1 MFFAYP
7 KQMSGEIWIHN
18 IGAAKDAGT
27 MVDGHTG
34 ATALGHLAGTVGK
47 AIDSV
52 EVTGI
57 MSMFGEGGMFSL
69 QNCIIG
75 NIPGSIGETSVTSNL
90 NWCSCINCNWY
101 WKLENCGFIP
111 CRWSCDGIFVQPNGT
126 KCLHDN

>member
-1 MFFAYP
+1 MRFGF
-7 KQMSGEIWIHN
+7 N

-69 QNCIIG
+69 HNCIIG
-75 NIPGSIGETSVTSNL
+75 NIPGSIGETSVIAILIGAVILIAT
-90 NWCSCINCNWY
+90 
-101 WKLENCGFIP
+101 
-111 CRWSCDGIFVQPNGT
+111 GIASWRMWVHSLQVV
-126 KCLHDN
+126 L